1 MLLSC
6 TIPVR
11 FQQAHPPGLRKFRL
25 RRATPCASRKH
36 CRISMLRL
44 RPPRSPPSSGTPP
57 SSLATTTRSSGPVET
72 LPSRRSAINTA
83 RRWAGRQ
90 RGNCG
95 SAGRS
100 TTSHSDTRAS
110 CARPAGSELASQ
122 PVARSGRNKRLP
134 LAARPLTA
142 HVCVRV
148 VFLAAAR
155 LTGQL
160 QSGLSKTAD
169 CRWRLPKL
177 SSRHSPLPDESKVD
191 EPCALL
197 TRTKQPPM
205 YHTPVRQHGSQQVSC
220 GPSREMLRTVCTRT
234 QTELVTQ
241 PAARSA
247 QTQRAVRAS
256 HSRRAVNAAR
266 KVRPAPV
273 VLATGLV
280 RAAQRRRVSQ
290 LGLRRAAG

>member
-1 MLLSC
+1 L
-6 TIPVR
+6 
-11 FQQAHPPGLRKFRL
+11 
-25 RRATPCASRKH
+25 
-36 CRISMLRL
+36 
-44 RPPRSPPSSGTPP
+44 
-57 SSLATTTRSSGPVET
+57 
-72 LPSRRSAINTA
+72 
-83 RRWAGRQ
+83 
-90 RGNCG
+90 
-95 SAGRS
+95 
-100 TTSHSDTRAS
+100 DTRAS
-110 CARPAGSELASQ
+110 CARQAGSEIASQ

-134 LAARPLTA
+134 LAACPRAA

-148 VFLAAAR
+148 VFLTAAR
-155 LTGQL
+155 PIGQL
-160 QSGLSKTAD
+160 HSGLRKTAD
-169 CRWRLPKL
+169 CRWRLPIL

-191 EPCALL
+191 KPCALL
-197 TRTKQPPM
+197 TRAKQSPVPE
-205 YHTPVRQHGSQQVSC
+205 TPVRQQSSQQVSC
-220 GPSREMLRTVCTRT
+220 GPSREMLRAVCTRT